1 MGQRYKWRNPA
12 VSGLARRLL
21 LGGGKAAVGGHETE
35 GVDVSY
41 DYERYEPRA
50 GERDRRS
57 GARGSQSWPRTFD
70 RLMDWLR
77 DRPAESWLFF
87 AAGVVLAMLLG

>member
-1 MGQRYKWRNPA
+1 MPA
-12 VSGLARRLL
+12 PATCETAEIRRSPRLARLL
-21 LGGGKAAVGGHETE
+21 LIRQGKPRSAAGLRE

-41 DYERYEPRA
+41 DYERYEPR
-50 GERDRRS
+50 GGRRH
-57 GARGSQSWPRTFD
+57 AQPAPRTFD

-87 AAGVVLAMLLG
+87 AAGVVLAMLFG